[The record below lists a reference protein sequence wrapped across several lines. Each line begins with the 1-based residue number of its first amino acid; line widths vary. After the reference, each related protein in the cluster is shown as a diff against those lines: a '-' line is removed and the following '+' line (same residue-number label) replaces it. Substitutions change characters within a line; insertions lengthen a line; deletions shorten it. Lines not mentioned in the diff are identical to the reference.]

1 MTTSAGHTTP
11 VRSPEALGR
20 AIRSARARVGLTQSE
35 LAERARMNRYA
46 VALLESGHETRA
58 IEQLF
63 DTLAALD
70 LELAV
75 RPRAKRSHDAE

>member
-1 MTTSAGHTTP
+1 
-11 VRSPEALGR
+11 
-20 AIRSARARVGLTQSE
+20 
-35 LAERARMNRYA
+35 

>member
-1 MTTSAGHTTP
+1 MSTSDARDTIR

-20 AIRSARARVGLTQSE
+20 AVRAARTRAGLTQAE
-35 LAERARMNRYA
+35 LAERARANRYA
-46 VALLESGHETRA
+46 IVVLESGHQTRA
-58 IEQLF
+58 IEILF

-75 RPRAKRSHDAE
+75 RPRSN

>member
-1 MTTSAGHTTP
+1 MATSAGAETP
-11 VRSPEALGR
+11 VRSPEALGH
-20 AIRSARARVGLTQSE
+20 AIRSARARAGWTQSE

-46 VALLESGHETRA
+46 VALLESGHQTRA

-63 DTLAALD
+63 DALIALD

-75 RPRAKRSHDAE
+75 RPRGKVE

>member
-1 MTTSAGHTTP
+1 MSTSAAPDATR

-20 AIRSARARVGLTQSE
+20 AIRAARTRAGLTQAE
-35 LAERARMNRYA
+35 LAERARANRYA
-46 VALLESGHETRA
+46 IVVLESGHQTRA
-58 IEQLF
+58 IEILF

-75 RPRAKRSHDAE
+75 RPRGN